1 MSDLQRIESY
11 TRKILTLNAVGDLLL
26 GTSLILRPDIMANLM
41 GFTYSNEIG
50 YLAGGWG
57 IATFV
62 LGLTRF
68 YAARSSDELVYFTAF
83 FGLIEGT
90 VLALFGVGYSILSG
104 MPFSKT
110 SLSTFFAFVFMMAY
124 ASVFI
129 IRTRN
134 KRK

>member
-11 TRKILTLNAVGDLLL
+11 TRTILTLNAVGDILL

-41 GFTYSNEIG
+41 GFIYSNEIG

-57 IATFV
+57 VATFV

-68 YAARSSDELVYFTAF
+68 YAARGSDEFVYFTAF

-90 VLALFGVGYSILSG
+90 VLTLFGVSYSILSG

-110 SLSTFFAFVFMMAY
+110 SLSTFFAFVFAMAY
-124 ASVFI
+124 ASVFF

-134 KRK
+134 KG

>member
-1 MSDLQRIESY
+1 
-11 TRKILTLNAVGDLLL
+11 
-26 GTSLILRPDIMANLM
+26 MANLM

-90 VLALFGVGYSILSG
+90 VLALFGVGYSTLSG
-104 MPFSKT
+104 ARAK
-110 SLSTFFAFVFMMAY
+110 
-124 ASVFI
+124 
-129 IRTRN
+129 
-134 KRK
+134 

>member
-1 MSDLQRIESY
+1 MSVLQRIESY

-26 GTSLILRPDIMANLM
+26 GTILILRPDIMANLM

-57 IATFV
+57 IATLV

-83 FGLIEGT
+83 FW
-90 VLALFGVGYSILSG
+90 V
-104 MPFSKT
+104 
-110 SLSTFFAFVFMMAY
+110 
-124 ASVFI
+124 
-129 IRTRN
+129 N
-134 KRK
+134 